1 MEAGMTHTERTPG
14 KESGQDTADA
24 DMGHTKDNKQ
34 TPSVRVEYQH
44 DKRELT
50 LYHSDFSEDI
60 LENPALYMGPAN
72 F

>member
-1 MEAGMTHTERTPG
+1 MIQTEHTPG
-14 KESGQDTADA
+14 KEHGQDTAGKDV
-24 DMGHTKDNKQ
+24 GHTKDNTQ

-44 DKRELT
+44 DKRELS
-50 LYHSDFSEDI
+50 LYHSDLSEDI